1 MTHAEALAK
10 AKEIFKEDGVGFV
23 SRKEINL
30 LENVS
35 FIKNYKCKIGC
46 QLSPAQGWRLATK
59 L

>member
-35 FIKNYKCKIGC
+35 FVNYRQHKAGGL
-46 QLSPAQGWRLATK
+46 QLNYE
-59 L
+59 